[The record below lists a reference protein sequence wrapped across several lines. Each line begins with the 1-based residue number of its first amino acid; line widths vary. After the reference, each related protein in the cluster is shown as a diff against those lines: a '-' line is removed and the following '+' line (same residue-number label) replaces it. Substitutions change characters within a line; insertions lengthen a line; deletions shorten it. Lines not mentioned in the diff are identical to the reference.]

1 MRAGIMVMRGR
12 EKMRL
17 SILQCRKGA
26 EYQERLYRKELFCYT
41 GYAAVQPDEDGAA
54 A

>member
-1 MRAGIMVMRGR
+1 MGMRGK

-17 SILQCRKGA
+17 STLQCRKGA

-41 GYAAVQPDEDGAA
+41 GYAAVQPDEGKAA